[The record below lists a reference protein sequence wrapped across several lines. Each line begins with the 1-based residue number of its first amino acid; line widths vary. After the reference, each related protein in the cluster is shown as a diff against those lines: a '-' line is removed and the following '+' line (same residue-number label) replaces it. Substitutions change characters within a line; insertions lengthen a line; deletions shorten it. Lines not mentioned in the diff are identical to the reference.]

1 MAARKIMRMAERQA
15 RSLRPLPRPAQR
27 IGQWRVA
34 QGFAPSTAG
43 YGPLRDLPDWSF
55 VDGRPAPLWKGQL
68 RRLEENEALARRA
81 VKLSRILAAAAER
94 GEPRGVPPPACGPRA
109 PSAHQYRPVQ
119 TSKKTAPPPTPPPPP
134 GSGGGAEKRPLQPCS
149 PPPAHFF
156 GQFE

>member
-1 MAARKIMRMAERQA
+1 MAARRIMRIAERQA

-68 RRLEENEALARRA
+68 RRLQEDEAFARRA
-81 VKLSRILAAAAER
+81 VKLSQVLDAAAER
-94 GEPRGVPPPACGPRA
+94 GEPEGVPSPGLRPKGSQR
-109 PSAHQYRPVQ
+109 RPVR
-119 TSKKTAPPPTPPPPP
+119 TSTD
-134 GSGGGAEKRPLQPCS
+134 Q
-149 PPPAHFF
+149 
-156 GQFE
+156 